1 MRKPF
6 LPLLA
11 AGLTLAACAAN
22 AAPQAGTTPGPH
34 PTFGPNGSSAASP
47 SASPTAADGE
57 KIPGPRIVLATPT
70 GIDTRDSQ
78 SGQMLSFI
86 RRPLITAL
94 SDGGDGS
101 SVIYTETDQFGVF
114 DSGLYLR
121 FDFNGAHYN
130 TDTPLLT
137 KHFYPA
143 PRAGQVTTNLGVLT
157 LFADGTGQA
166 FARPVGSYLNPDAA
180 FPPLQ
185 AQSPHAGFAVWVGG
199 DFLLTQGDRSGA
211 TGVQVIRDGQPVGEV
226 VDCPQAQAGAP
237 GAGTD
242 HGHVYV
248 VGCQGAFLIYREGE
262 LHRVPLPGPAAAA
275 RLTDLAGSYNSPWVL
290 ARVEGDTTP
299 ATQIAL
305 IDTRDDSIKLLE
317 VSSPIGAESLARGP
331 GHEGLAL
338 TADGQLLIIDP
349 ERAATVDQ
357 VPVFSAPAGGREPAA
372 PLLQAYGEQ
381 AFLLSPARDEVVVL
395 DIASRQIK
403 TRIADLDEIIDM
415 EVVDTLGDMQP
426 VPA

>member
-86 RRPLITAL
+86 RRPLISAL

-101 SVIYTETDQFGVF
+101 SVIYTEADQFGVF

-121 FDFNGAHYN
+121 FDVNGAHYN

-211 TGVQVIRDGQPVGEV
+211 TGVQVIRDGQPV
-226 VDCPQAQAGAP
+226 A
-237 GAGTD
+237 
-242 HGHVYV
+242 
-248 VGCQGAFLIYREGE
+248 
-262 LHRVPLPGPAAAA
+262 GPAAVA

-299 ATQIAL
+299 STQIAL